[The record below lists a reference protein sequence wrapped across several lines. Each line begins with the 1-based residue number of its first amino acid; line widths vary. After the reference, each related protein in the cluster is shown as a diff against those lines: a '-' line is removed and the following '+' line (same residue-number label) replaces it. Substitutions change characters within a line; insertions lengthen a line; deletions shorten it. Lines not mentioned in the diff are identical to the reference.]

1 MSVKWM
7 EGRDAI
13 EALLERGELQRV
25 HPDLSGAE
33 RLISA
38 ARRHLESAQTIR
50 TTDAEGAFAALYD
63 AARKAC
69 AALLE
74 AQGLRPTSRGGHI
87 AVREAVVA
95 QFGSL
100 TGGDVVRRFDRLRRR
115 RNAVEYPDS
124 ESAIDVDEVNEALL
138 QSEAIVS
145 FAEKLVDEL
154 PVF

>member
-1 MSVKWM
+1 MKWM

-100 TGGDVVRRFDRLRRR
+100 TGGDVVRRFD
-115 RNAVEYPDS
+115 
-124 ESAIDVDEVNEALL
+124 
-138 QSEAIVS
+138 
-145 FAEKLVDEL
+145 
-154 PVF
+154 